1 MPARARPL
9 GAPAAIIAPLQ
20 QSVGRSIAI
29 IPRDDNRRITIPA
42 EEDGGEHVTALD
54 GFFNTTR
61 SFHICLGK
69 GCVAPGSLSLSD
81 EERVLL

>member
-1 MPARARPL
+1 MSARARPL

-20 QSVGRSIAI
+20 QSVSRSIAI
-29 IPRDDNRRITIPA
+29 IPRDDNCRITIPA

-54 GFFNTTR
+54 GFFGTTR
-61 SFHICLGK
+61 SFHIRFRK
-69 GCVAPGSLSLSD
+69 RCVGPGSLSLSD